1 MVNKKILVV
10 SDTHGDPT
18 RLIDTIEKEKPF
30 DIMIHCG
37 DAECSEGRLMML
49 SDTTVYGV
57 QGNNDYFYDYPA
69 KREFEINGIK
79 FYLTHGHLDGVHF
92 GIDKIGYA
100 AKAKGAKVALY
111 GHTHI
116 PHLEEMEGITFLN
129 PGSLTYPRQIGRK
142 PTYAIINI
150 SEDGNMT
157 AEIKDLY
164 E

>member
-1 MVNKKILVV
+1 MISKKILVV
-10 SDTHGDPT
+10 SDTHGDPS
-18 RLIDTIEKEKPF
+18 RLIDVIEKEKPF

-57 QGNNDYFYDYPA
+57 QGNNDYFYDYPPR
-69 KREFEINGIK
+69 REFEINGVK
-79 FYLTHGHLDGVHF
+79 FYLTHGHMDGVHF

-100 AKAKGAKVALY
+100 AKARGASVCLY

-116 PHLEEMEGITFLN
+116 PHNETVGGVLFLN

-142 PTYAIINI
+142 PSYAIMNI
-150 SEDGNMT
+150 SENGETNV
-157 AEIKDLY
+157 EIRY
-164 E
+164 W